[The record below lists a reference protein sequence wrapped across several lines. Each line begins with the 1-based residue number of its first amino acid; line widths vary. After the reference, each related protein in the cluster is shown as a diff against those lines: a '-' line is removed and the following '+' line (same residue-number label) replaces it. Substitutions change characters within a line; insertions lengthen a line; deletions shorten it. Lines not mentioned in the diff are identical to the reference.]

1 MTPPLDAYL
10 AGLSDGDMFAPSEHE
25 LGRTFDG
32 APILTMAGVR
42 AALHSFG
49 LRHTVHNALDYM
61 RGFGEHGRFLVAA
74 SKMGA
79 VDYATGGVQ

>member
-10 AGLSDGDMFAPSEHE
+10 AGLTDGDIFAPSEHE
-25 LGRTFDG
+25 RGVTFDG
-32 APILTMAGVR
+32 HPVLTIAGVR
-42 AALHSFG
+42 SALHSYG
-49 LRHTVHNALDYM
+49 LRHTVRNALDYM